1 MEPFVVST
9 SEGAI
14 HGWRYDGE
22 GPQAIL
28 LHGGPCISAS
38 YMEPLVPHLA
48 GVFRQSLYQQRGLAP
63 TTVDG
68 PYTVEANVA
77 DAAAVIDETAGG
89 RAWIVGHSWGG
100 HLALQVLA
108 AIPERIAGAIIVDPL
123 GAHFD
128 VMSEFGERL
137 QAPLSEKDRARV
149 REIEAKEEA
158 GTATPEESLE
168 DFRLVWPSYFAD
180 PASAPPMP
188 DMDMAVAPFTATMA
202 SIGEHCRGRDARA
215 RPAGCPAR
223 DPRPLP
229 PRRREPDATS
239 GLDRHGRAHPTRPRR
254 DHRGRRPL
262 HLARAARS
270 RPRRRSRR
278 RLAAERLAGG
288 CVERRQLERDELAQP
303 LLAGDRRVAQ
313 ALDQRPRDR

>member
-9 SEGAI
+9 SEGDI
-14 HGWRYDGE
+14 HGWHYEGE
-22 GPQAIL
+22 GPRAVL

-48 GVFRQSLYQQRGLAP
+48 GVFRQSLYQQRGLSP
-63 TTVDG
+63 TTVEG
-68 PYTVEANVA
+68 PFTVEANVA

-108 AIPERIAGAIIVDPL
+108 AIPERVAGAIIVDPL
-123 GAHFD
+123 GAHLD
-128 VMSEFGERL
+128 VMPEFGERL

-180 PASAPPMP
+180 PASECSAI
-188 DMDMAVAPFTATMA
+188 DAIVAVNGWTAM
-202 SIGEHCRGRDARA
+202 SISGIGGAE
-215 RPAGCPAR
+215 AGSAK
-223 DPRPLP
+223 
-229 PRRREPDATS
+229 
-239 GLDRHGRAHPTRPRR
+239 
-254 DHRGRRPL
+254 
-262 HLARAARS
+262 
-270 RPRRRSRR
+270 
-278 RLAAERLAGG
+278 
-288 CVERRQLERDELAQP
+288 
-303 LLAGDRRVAQ
+303 
-313 ALDQRPRDR
+313 